1 MWVHRIWDFIENEL
15 ELHVLSCSV
24 HPFGLGIFEMGSLFQ
39 KDRLLFGDIY
49 NVEGTL
55 VRFIRQDRA
64 QNFREIVYSRKGW
77 ILMLGFLVTHMNDMC
92 IHQVV
97 ASFGKLFRWHN
108 SPRIKSCVLVKCLYI
123 STREVPI
130 SVLLSFGVDNTGMA
144 CSWSIPIYIL
154 TPDDYWQLGNNDE
167 IANLEDNIPPN
178 GNPHPFPEDDND
190 EDFLQ
195 AMGDFME
202 NLVNQNLGGVQEA
215 QGIQEAQGGPI
226 WEMMPLT
233 WV

>member
-1 MWVHRIWDFIENEL
+1 
-15 ELHVLSCSV
+15 
-24 HPFGLGIFEMGSLFQ
+24 
-39 KDRLLFGDIY
+39 
-49 NVEGTL
+49 
-55 VRFIRQDRA
+55 
-64 QNFREIVYSRKGW
+64 
-77 ILMLGFLVTHMNDMC
+77 
-92 IHQVV
+92 
-97 ASFGKLFRWHN
+97 
-108 SPRIKSCVLVKCLYI
+108 
-123 STREVPI
+123 
-130 SVLLSFGVDNTGMA
+130 
-144 CSWSIPIYIL
+144 
-154 TPDDYWQLGNNDE
+154 LGNNDE